1 MQDTEL
7 FLSLAEIAGVFVGF
21 GALIAVRSGG
31 PTEAQEISYM
41 RAVVVMG
48 MVTIVAALAPVVLDR
63 YGVAGHQ
70 AWALSAVVALV
81 GFLVMAGAMAR
92 NARVPGELVRGAG
105 DTAPAMAVD
114 CRVRERPA
122 LLRSAGPPADRHPA
136 GRGPGAGAAFYL
148 TFVVLIMLGA
158 AWSLL
163 GLVLEQRGS
172 QPGSEPASDP
182 AALPATGGSSA

>member
-21 GALIAVRSGG
+21 GALIAVRSSG
-31 PTEAQEISYM
+31 PSEAQEISYM

-70 AWALSAVVALV
+70 AWTLSAVVALV
-81 GFLVMAGAMAR
+81 GFVVMAGAMAR
-92 NARVPGELVRGAG
+92 TPEYRASWSAELATPRPRWLSIVGSAG
-105 DTAPAMAVD
+105 
-114 CRVRERPA
+114 A
-122 LLRSAGPPADRHPA
+122 LLYYGPLVLLPIVIVLGVAPEQE
-136 GRGPGAGAAFYL
+136 AAFYL

-163 GLVLEQRGS
+163 GLVLAQRGP
-172 QPGSEPASDP
+172 QPASGP